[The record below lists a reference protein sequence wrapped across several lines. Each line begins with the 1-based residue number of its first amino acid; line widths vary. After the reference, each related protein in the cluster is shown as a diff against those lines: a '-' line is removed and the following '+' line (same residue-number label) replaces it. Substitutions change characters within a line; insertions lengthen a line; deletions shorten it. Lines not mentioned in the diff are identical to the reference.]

1 VHPDG
6 RDADSEEIVR
16 VKAVSKGVLAVP
28 GTAFMPLGGATPFLR
43 VSFSLIEEDK
53 ADEACRRLREAIL
66 EARAEAVAAASENA

>member
-53 ADEACRRLREAIL
+53 ADEACQRLREAIL
-66 EARAEAVAAASENA
+66 EARAEAVAAVSENA